1 MKKLFFV
8 FVVFVMSLSLL
19 AQTKKPA
26 QTQKIALMSDVFL
39 MATWGDFITVDSLYS
54 FQLTGHT
61 GKIANMKVSLAKGTL
76 DRLADN
82 KYRVKINPSDNE
94 LDLTITKTDPI
105 TKENKVLK
113 HLVVPAKKK

>member
-1 MKKLFFV
+1 MKKLIFV
-8 FVVFVMSLSLL
+8 FVAFMLSVSLL
-19 AQTKKPA
+19 AQIKKPA

-54 FQLTGHT
+54 FQLTGHA

-76 DRLADN
+76 DRLADD
-82 KYRVKINPSDNE
+82 KYRVKINADNTE
-94 LDLTITKTDPI
+94 MDLTITKTDPI
-105 TKENKVLK
+105 AKENKVLK